1 MPGPGM
7 EVFRDPET
15 GEFKAT
21 ARTRF
26 ILRNLPI
33 IGMELPRLLNAA
45 YFKNPEIQRDVS
57 EGVKKFMLEYTRFT
71 RSYQY
76 NPDKQMEYTAKPGVK
91 SLRALEKRV
100 GYLTPGQTGFDQS
113 E

>member
-1 MPGPGM
+1 
-7 EVFRDPET
+7 
-15 GEFKAT
+15 
-21 ARTRF
+21 
-26 ILRNLPI
+26 
-33 IGMELPRLLNAA
+33 MELPRLLNAA

-76 NPDKQMEYTAKPGVK
+76 NPDEQRKYTAKPGVK

-100 GYLTPGQTGFDQS
+100 GYLTPGQAGFDQA